1 VIKIKINKNKNNK
14 ARVIK
19 IKINRN
25 KNKKARMRY
34 ARAL

>member
-1 VIKIKINKNKNNK
+1 VIKIKRNKKKNNK
-14 ARVIK
+14 ARMIK